1 MARPGRA
8 HCHVRGR
15 RGHARTAVTSATHCG
30 RRFELRHLRYFL
42 AVAQAGNVTK
52 AAEQCFVAQSA
63 LSSQIGRL
71 EAELGSE
78 LFLRSTRGMRLT
90 SAGETLRPLASR
102 LLAEA
107 ARVEEEM
114 AALRGVVAGR
124 LRLGMIQ
131 GPPAHLDIVE
141 LVAAFHR
148 LHPGVELQVH
158 TGASADLAR
167 DVLDGLL
174 DLAVVALREPSFA
187 ATLSVT
193 ALIDDP
199 LVAVFSRQA
208 GLTPET
214 AVSVAQLLEHGP
226 FIHYRHGSGL
236 RRSVTAAFERAGVE
250 VEAPFELD
258 QVSDMVRLAMRG
270 VGVTIVPSSVLRLP
284 QFSDETSF
292 TAVPLADAA
301 ALHTI
306 SAVTPDPPSPA
317 AQAFLHLLLA

>member
-1 MARPGRA
+1 M
-8 HCHVRGR
+8 
-15 RGHARTAVTSATHCG
+15 
-30 RRFELRHLRYFL
+30 ELRHLRYFL

-102 LLAEA
+102 LLNEA

-158 TGASADLAR
+158 TGASEDLAR

-174 DLAVVALREPSFA
+174 DLAVVALREPSLA

-199 LVAVFSRQA
+199 LVAVLSREA
-208 GLTPET
+208 GLTPEK
-214 AVSVAQLLEHGP
+214 AVSVARLLEHGP
-226 FIHYRHGSGL
+226 LIHYRQGSGL

-284 QFSDETSF
+284 SF
-292 TAVPLADAA
+292 PTRRR
-301 ALHTI
+301 
-306 SAVTPDPPSPA
+306 SPR
-317 AQAFLHLLLA
+317 FR